1 MHIRSFREDDEA
13 GVVALWEQCGL
24 TRPWNDPA
32 KDICRKLKVQPHM
45 FLVGLIDSQIAGS
58 IMAGYDGHR
67 GWINY
72 LAVAPP
78 LQNLGYGRLLMEHA
92 ENLLRDMGCAKI
104 NVQIRVGNRGA
115 VEFYRCLDYKVDD
128 VVSMGKRL
136 ERDD

>member
-1 MHIRSFREDDEA
+1 MHIRSFRKEDEA
-13 GVVALWEQCGL
+13 GVIALWEQCGL
-24 TRPWNDPA
+24 TQPWNNPVR
-32 KDICRKLKVQPHM
+32 DICRKLEVQPHM
-45 FLVGLIDSQIAGS
+45 FLVGIIDDQISGS

-72 LAVAPP
+72 LAVAPS
-78 LQNLGYGRLLMEHA
+78 LQHLGYGRLLMERA
-92 ENLLRDMGCAKI
+92 ESLLRDIGCAKI

-115 VEFYRCLDYKVDD
+115 VEFYRHLDYKVDD